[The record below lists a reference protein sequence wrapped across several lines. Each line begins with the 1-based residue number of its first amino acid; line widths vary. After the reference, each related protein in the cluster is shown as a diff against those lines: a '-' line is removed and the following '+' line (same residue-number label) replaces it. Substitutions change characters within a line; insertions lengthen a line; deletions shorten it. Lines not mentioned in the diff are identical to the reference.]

1 MANNYVAFSEFYP
14 FPEEHRAWI
23 ERSITNDPVGD
34 LEEEWNGEPDHI
46 AAPWRDKEFGGR
58 LDFQA
63 TINDDNLRVFAEE
76 SGDPYLAAQLF
87 HHILARIGDPTLAWK
102 LGYACWCSK
111 LRVGEFGGGIFV
123 ASMHCVEHTE
133 REDVLKSRV
142 LRKPVTREEIIQH
155 ETSTSALVLGENVL
169 VQDTRKSPGDVT
181 FTGVA
186 VGTEM
191 TLHALRSVGID
202 VPEYA
207 MKIVLEELMRRADS
221 GYMEGR

>member
-1 MANNYVAFSEFYP
+1 MANNYVEFSESYA

-23 ERSITNDPVGD
+23 ERAITNDAVGD
-34 LEEEWNGEPDHI
+34 SEEEWNGEPDHI
-46 AAPWRDKEFGGR
+46 AAPWRDTECGGV

-63 TINDDNLRVFAEE
+63 SIDEDGLWVRAEE
-76 SGDPYLAAQLF
+76 FGNPHAAAQLF
-87 HHILARIGDPTLAWK
+87 HHILKRIGNPTLVWTMT
-102 LGYACWCSK
+102 YANWCSK
-111 LRVGEFGGGIFV
+111 LRVGEFGGGTFA

-133 REDVLKSRV
+133 SVDVLKSRV

-155 ETSTSALVLGENVL
+155 EASTSALVLGEKVL
-169 VQDTRKSPGDVT
+169 VQDTRLSPGDVT

-207 MKIVLEELMRRADS
+207 MKIVLEELMRCADS
-221 GYMEGR
+221 GHLEGR